1 MYYLL
6 FGKPYLCRRNNAKV
20 NQIMGLEKILSIVLI
35 GVMSM
40 CPFMVSGEN
49 SADGGAPPRVVVAD
63 TVLVDTVG
71 DALSGHPFVMSVGN
85 AAESGVPSRV
95 VVADTVLVDTVGGAL
110 SDRIPDVEMVDKS
123 TRFDAKQLILPAAL
137 VAVGSLGLIPAVK
150 DVNRDIRDG
159 VADAR
164 DGHYFHAD
172 DYLQYLPVVSTYGL
186 SLLGAKARHSYLDRT
201 FLIATSYLTMGILV
215 NGLKYT
221 IREPRPYN
229 PNVRNSFPSG
239 HTATA
244 FMGAELVRM
253 EYKDASVWYGVGAY
267 VVASGIG
274 VLRVWNE
281 RHWAT
286 DVLAGAGIG
295 ILSARVAYWLL
306 PFERRLFGLDKKKNA
321 SDMVAVPYYSPGDR
335 TFGASLA
342 LMF

>member
-1 MYYLL
+1 
-6 FGKPYLCRRNNAKV
+6 
-20 NQIMGLEKILSIVLI
+20 MGLEKFLKTVLV
-35 GVMSM
+35 GALMM
-40 CPFMVSGEN
+40 CPFVMLGEN
-49 SADGGAPPRVVVAD
+49 TNEGSMVPSDSIAVADSGQPTVSLDAD
-63 TVLVDTVG
+63 TVFADDAVAVEFVD
-71 DALSGHPFVMSVGN
+71 
-85 AAESGVPSRV
+85 E
-95 VVADTVLVDTVGGAL
+95 
-110 SDRIPDVEMVDKS
+110 S
-123 TRFDAKQLILPAAL
+123 TRFNAKQLILPGAL
-137 VAVGSLGLIPAVK
+137 VAVGSLGLIK
-150 DVNRDIRDG
+150 TFKKVNEEIKTG

-221 IREPRPYN
+221 VREPRPYN

-286 DVLAGAGIG
+286 DVLAGAGVG

-321 SDMVAVPYYSPGDR
+321 SDMVAVPYYSPTDR
-335 TFGASLA
+335 SFGASLA
-342 LMF
+342 LTF

>member
-1 MYYLL
+1 M
-6 FGKPYLCRRNNAKV
+6 PSD
-20 NQIMGLEKILSIVLI
+20 SIAVADS
-35 GVMSM
+35 GQ
-40 CPFMVSGEN
+40 PTVSL
-49 SADGGAPPRVVVAD
+49 DAD
-63 TVLVDTVG
+63 TVFADDAVAVEFVD
-71 DALSGHPFVMSVGN
+71 
-85 AAESGVPSRV
+85 E
-95 VVADTVLVDTVGGAL
+95 
-110 SDRIPDVEMVDKS
+110 S
-123 TRFDAKQLILPAAL
+123 TRFNAKQLILPGAL
-137 VAVGSLGLIPAVK
+137 IAVGSLGLVPAVK
-150 DVNRDIRDG
+150 EINRDIRDE
-159 VADAR
+159 VADMR
-164 DGHYFHAD
+164 DGHYFRAD

-221 IREPRPYN
+221 VREPRPTGA
-229 PNVRNSFPSG
+229 RNSFPSG

-267 VVASGIG
+267 VVATGVG

-321 SDMVAVPYYSPGDR
+321 SDMVAVPYYSPTDR
-335 TFGASLA
+335 SFGASLA
-342 LMF
+342 LTF